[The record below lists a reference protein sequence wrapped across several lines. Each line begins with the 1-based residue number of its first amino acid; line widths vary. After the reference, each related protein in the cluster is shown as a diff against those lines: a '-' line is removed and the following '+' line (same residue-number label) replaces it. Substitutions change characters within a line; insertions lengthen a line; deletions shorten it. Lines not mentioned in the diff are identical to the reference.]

1 MNLQTLQ
8 TDVFIVGGGP
18 AGLAAAIA
26 ARQNGFRVTVA
37 DSQHPPIDKACGEG
51 LMPGAVAALHSL
63 GIRFASHEATPFR
76 GIRFIDGRSG
86 LHSEATFPQGTGLA
100 VRRTT
105 LHAKLAERAAAAGAE
120 LRWGAHVTLLDGE
133 RITCDGREVQ
143 SRWIVGADGLQS
155 RVRQWAGLQ
164 PARGEPLRAAA
175 ARGTKRGRFGSRQH
189 FRAAPWSDFV
199 EVYWGAS
206 YQVTVTP
213 AGPDEVG
220 VAMTSR
226 NPGMRV
232 LDALREI
239 PALAAHLAGAPPA
252 TRERGA
258 PATLRR
264 LPALHRGRVVLI
276 GDASGSVDPVTGE
289 GLGLAFKQAL
299 ALAEALRRS
308 DLRWYQAAHQRIG
321 RMPRLM
327 SHLILLMDHSPWLRR
342 RALRALAAKPGLFA
356 RLLEASIEAPGATPL
371 GLADAVRLG
380 WNLVR
385 PGLPT

>member
-1 MNLQTLQ
+1 MTPLALQ

-26 ARQNGFRVTVA
+26 ARQNGLHVIVA
-37 DSQHPPIDKACGEG
+37 DSQQPPIDKACGEG

-86 LHSEATFPQGTGLA
+86 LDTEAMFPQGAGLA

-105 LHAKLAERAAAAGAE
+105 LHAKLAECAAAAGAE
-120 LRWGAHVTLLDGE
+120 LQWGALVTLLDGG
-133 RITCDGREVQ
+133 RIACDGREVR
-143 SRWIVGADGLQS
+143 SRWIVGADGQQS
-155 RVRQWAGLQ
+155 RVRAWAGLL
-164 PARGEPLRAAA
+164 PPAA
-175 ARGTKRGRFGSRQH
+175 ARERTRGRFGSRQH

-199 EVYWGAS
+199 EVYWGAD
-206 YQVTVTP
+206 YQATVTP
-213 AGPDEVG
+213 AGPGEIG

-226 NPGMRV
+226 NPAMRV
-232 LDALREI
+232 RDAIRNI
-239 PALAAHLAGAPPA
+239 PALAARLAEAPPA

-258 PATLRR
+258 PAALRR
-264 LPALHRGRVVLI
+264 LPALHRGRVVVI

-299 ALAEALRRS
+299 ALADAMRHG
-308 DLRWYQAAHQRIG
+308 DLSVYEAAHRRMA

-327 SHLILLMDHSPWLRR
+327 SHLILLMDRNARLRE
-342 RALRALAAKPGLFA
+342 RALRSLAFKPGLFA
-356 RLLEASIEAPGATPL
+356 RLLELSVEAPGTPPL
-371 GLADAVRLG
+371 GLADALQLG

-385 PGLPT
+385 PGLPS

>member
-1 MNLQTLQ
+1 MTPPALQ
-8 TDVFIVGGGP
+8 TDVFVVGGGP

-26 ARQNGFRVTVA
+26 ARRNGLQVTVA
-37 DSQHPPIDKACGEG
+37 DSQQSPIDKACGEG
-51 LMPGAVAALHSL
+51 LMPDAAAALRSL

-86 LHSEATFPQGTGLA
+86 LRTEAMFPQGTGLA

-105 LHAKLAERAAAAGAE
+105 LHTKLTERAAAAGAE
-120 LRWGAHVTLLDGE
+120 LQWGAPVTLLDAG
-133 RITCDGREVQ
+133 RIACDGREVR
-143 SRWIVGADGLQS
+143 SRWIVGADGQQS
-155 RVRQWAGLQ
+155 RVREWAGLL
-164 PARGEPLRAAA
+164 PSAA
-175 ARGTKRGRFGSRQH
+175 ARGRKRGRFGSRQH
-189 FRAAPWSDFV
+189 FHAAPWSDFV
-199 EVYWGAS
+199 EVYWGAN

-213 AGPDEVG
+213 SGPGEIG

-226 NPGMRV
+226 NPAMRV
-232 LDALREI
+232 RDAIRNI
-239 PALAAHLAGAPPA
+239 PALAARLAGAPPA

-258 PATLRR
+258 PAALRR

-299 ALAEALRRS
+299 ALADAMRHGDLGVYEATHRRI
-308 DLRWYQAAHQRIG
+308 A

-327 SHLILLMDHSPWLRR
+327 SRLILLMDRNAWLRE
-342 RALRALAAKPGLFA
+342 RALRSLAAKPALFA
-356 RLLEASIEAPGATPL
+356 RLLELSVEAPGTPPL
-371 GLADAVRLG
+371 GFADALRLG
-380 WNLVR
+380 WNLAR